1 MSSMVEGLLLGIVI
15 TLLALWLLPLLVRKL
30 FNRTDAEQGTETK
43 EMAAIVA
50 AISAVV
56 PPERIKSID
65 IKRA

>member
-1 MSSMVEGLLLGIVI
+1 MVEGLLLGIVI

>member
-1 MSSMVEGLLLGIVI
+1 MVEGLLLGIVI

-50 AISAVV
+50 AISTVV